1 MNIHPL
7 VEPLVEPFSSPMAL
21 EVAQPKQVDIEFK
34 EVDIHYG
41 TFQAVK
47 KASFEIYNRHV
58 TAFIGPSG
66 CGKSTVLR
74 SINRMNDMIP
84 GAWISGDV
92 LYHGHNLYSEEVDP
106 VLIRRKIGMVFQKP
120 NPFPKSI
127 YENIAWGARINGY
140 KGDYDELVERSLMSA
155 ALWDEVKDK
164 LKQNALRLSGGQQQR
179 LCIARAIAVLPD
191 VILMDEPASALDP
204 IATGRIEELI
214 LELKKEYTIVIVTHN
229 MGQASRVSDYTAFF
243 MVDDQRTGY
252 LQEYAPT
259 EQLFLNPQ
267 YKKTEEYISGKFG

>member
-1 MNIHPL
+1 MSNHTIAASLLSTAAAVP
-7 VEPLVEPFSSPMAL
+7 EPAL
-21 EVAQPKQVDIEFK
+21 RTVIELK
-34 EVDIHYG
+34 NVDIHYG

-47 KASFEIYNRHV
+47 QASLEIYENHV

-74 SINRMNDMIP
+74 SVNRMNDMIP
-84 GAWISGDV
+84 GSWLSGDI
-92 LYHGHNLYSEEVDP
+92 LYNGHNLYSEEVDP
-106 VLIRRKIGMVFQKP
+106 VLIRRRIGMVFQKP

-140 KGDYDELVERSLMSA
+140 KGDYDELVERSLRSA

-179 LCIARAIAVLPD
+179 LCIARAIAVQPE

-204 IATGRIEELI
+204 IATGKIEELI
-214 LELKKEYTIVIVTHN
+214 LELKRKYTIIIVTHN

-243 MVDDQRTGY
+243 MVDSQRTGY